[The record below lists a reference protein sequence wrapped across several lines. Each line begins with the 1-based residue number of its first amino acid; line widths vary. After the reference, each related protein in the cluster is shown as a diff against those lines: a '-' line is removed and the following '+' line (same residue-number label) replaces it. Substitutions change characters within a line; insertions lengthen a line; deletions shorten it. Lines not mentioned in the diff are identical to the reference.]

1 MPFVQ
6 TTDGTQLFT
15 SDWGQ
20 PTAPPVV
27 FAHGW
32 GLNGG
37 MWSAQLPALLEAGL
51 RCVTYDRRGSGRSD
65 RPGHGYDLD
74 TLADDLAT
82 VVSSLELSDALLVGH
97 SMGAAEVVRYLS
109 RHGTGRVAG
118 VVLSAPTTPVLLRG
132 ADNPNGV
139 DESQFEAARTAM
151 LADIGTFLAA
161 TSASDYFGDKYEVS
175 PALAAWT
182 SRQII
187 DTPLPVLLETQR
199 TSSRADVRQDLAG
212 LGLPVLVIQGSADRS
227 SPLELTGRPTAALLP
242 GCRLVVVD
250 GAGHGLYTSAAARY
264 NAELIDFARS
274 CQVRSSRS

>member
-20 PTAPPVV
+20 ATAPPVV

-65 RPGHGYDLD
+65 RPGCGYDLD

-82 VVSSLELSDALLVGH
+82 VITKLDLSGALLVGH
-97 SMGAAEVVRYLS
+97 SMGAAEVVRYLT
-109 RHGTGRVAG
+109 RHGRGRVAG
-118 VVLSAPTTPVLLRG
+118 VVLSAPTTSVLARG
-132 ADNPNGV
+132 EDNPDGV
-139 DESQFEAARTAM
+139 DESLFEAARTAM
-151 LADIGTFLAA
+151 VGDIGAFLAA
-161 TSASDYFGDKYEVS
+161 TPASDYFGEAYDVS
-175 PALAAWT
+175 PALAEWT
-182 SRQII
+182 RRQLI

-199 TSSRADVRQDLAG
+199 T
-212 LGLPVLVIQGSADRS
+212 
-227 SPLELTGRPTAALLP
+227 
-242 GCRLVVVD
+242 
-250 GAGHGLYTSAAARY
+250 
-264 NAELIDFARS
+264 
-274 CQVRSSRS
+274 